1 MSLFNNDCDF
11 FAKYIVK
18 RKEAGLMEN
27 LRNGFSYRS
36 GLRESVCEKEQC
48 QSVGVTGVT

>member
-1 MSLFNNDCDF
+1 M
-11 FAKYIVK
+11 K

-27 LRNGFSYRS
+27 LRKWFSYRS

-48 QSVGVTGVT
+48 QCGSDGDHLMFS